1 MIMADGKQ
9 LITFLVIVA
18 LAGALLGIGCER
30 GYSYL
35 RRHVSIAWV
44 P

>member
-1 MIMADGKQ
+1 MFGSGRQWLA
-9 LITFLVIVA
+9 FLALVA
-18 LAGALLGIGCER
+18 LGGALLGIGCER

-35 RRHVSIAWV
+35 RRHVSIGWV